1 MKNMVIDANVVIV
14 YAWFFAFS
22 KVKVKYLTI
31 IVLMYCYLVEAGL
44 CFSVACRYKIN
55 SLWKQLLVC

>member
-55 SLWKQLLVC
+55 SL